1 MKGRVR
7 RGHRAR
13 AAESITIPII
23 PLTTLV
29 LFPRLRPS
37 FGSLVTTLD
46 ALLMIVGDTVGRRGA
61 SRWARWIK
69 YQEVCFAAEPRWS
82 HSLQTES
89 SSRRA
94 DPMCP
99 DVPAAA
105 KTIPRDSSG
114 SHAVV
119 FNFHTVVAPGL
130 ITSRQ
135 NTDSHPARQLKNN
148 VLTVNSSYVR
158 F

>member
-13 AAESITIPII
+13 ATESITIQII
-23 PLTTLV
+23 PLTTFV

-46 ALLMIVGDTVGRRGA
+46 ALLMIVGDTVGRHGA

-69 YQEVCFAAEPRWS
+69 YQEVCFAAEPRCS

-89 SSRRA
+89 SSRR
-94 DPMCP
+94 P
-99 DVPAAA
+99 DLMRPDIPAAA
-105 KTIPRDSSG
+105 AHAAPRQRLFPETVLARTHLSLISTW
-114 SHAVV
+114 SA
-119 FNFHTVVAPGL
+119 VVAPG
-130 ITSRQ
+130 
-135 NTDSHPARQLKNN
+135 
-148 VLTVNSSYVR
+148 
-158 F
+158 